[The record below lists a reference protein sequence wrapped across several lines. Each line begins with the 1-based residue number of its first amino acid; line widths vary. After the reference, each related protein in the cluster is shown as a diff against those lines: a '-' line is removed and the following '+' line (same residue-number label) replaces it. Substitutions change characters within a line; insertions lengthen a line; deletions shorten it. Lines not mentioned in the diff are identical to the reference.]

1 MVETRELKL
10 TPEAVSKIEEILK
23 HHNQAEVKVEDSSV
37 VVIEIRRKNI
47 EWVRQGLD

>member
-1 MVETRELKL
+1 MVGTRELKL

-37 VVIEIRRKNI
+37 VVIEIRRKKKY
-47 EWVRQGLD
+47 